1 MSCVGLFGAGNM
13 GNTKIVFFTAFSLLL
28 ISTNLIAQET
38 SNQASGRNDK
48 WLKKRDIQLKDHVD
62 AYKDGHASE
71 ETLEFSGLT
80 EPFTQQFDF
89 NKMIREKM
97 AWDKSLSSE
106 KSYLER
112 CRLSVGVIKADK
124 VMGGAMLKVK
134 LFN

>member
-1 MSCVGLFGAGNM
+1 MKSIN
-13 GNTKIVFFTAFSLLL
+13 IIFSAAAVLLL
-28 ISTNLIAQET
+28 LSTNLIAQESST
-38 SNQASGRNDK
+38 DGSERNDQ
-48 WLKKRDIQLKDHVD
+48 WLKKLDIHLKDAVT
-62 AYKDGHASE
+62 AYKDQNSTE
-71 ETLEFSGLT
+71 ETLEFTELT

-89 NKMIREKM
+89 NEMIREKM

>member
-1 MSCVGLFGAGNM
+1 MKSIN
-13 GNTKIVFFTAFSLLL
+13 IIFSAAAVLLL
-28 ISTNLIAQET
+28 LSTNLIAQESST
-38 SNQASGRNDK
+38 DGSERNDQ
-48 WLKKRDIQLKDHVD
+48 WLKKQDIHLKDAVT
-62 AYKDGHASE
+62 AYKDQNSTE
-71 ETLEFSGLT
+71 ETLEFTELT

-89 NKMIREKM
+89 NEMIREKM

>member
-1 MSCVGLFGAGNM
+1 MKSIN
-13 GNTKIVFFTAFSLLL
+13 IIFSAAVVLLL
-28 ISTNLIAQET
+28 LSTNLIAQET
-38 SNQASGRNDK
+38 STDGSGKNEQ
-48 WLKKRDIQLKDHVD
+48 WLKKQDISLNDEVNAYEDRDSAED
-62 AYKDGHASE
+62 
-71 ETLEFSGLT
+71 TLEFTELT
-80 EPFTQQFDF
+80 GPFTQQFDF
-89 NKMIREKM
+89 NEMIREKM